1 MLEDV
6 KQFTDFLVK
15 WKITPNQFFLCWLLF
30 WDHKEYKGGKRPNP
44 NDPLTFANVYRYA
57 KKVKNWNVDEINDLV
72 EKGLIEN
79 PSGKQM
85 KIDQMKVTQK
95 FIDELLVNKKRED
108 EFWDAYPT
116 WIKNFHNPSKPQI
129 NLKTCV
135 ESDIKTLYR
144 KFVKTKKKHERV
156 MEILKWAKRHDKI
169 RCNIE
174 NFVKSKMWEQLEEL
188 MEQEGH
194 GGETQFGTKTAF

>member
-15 WKITPNQFFLCWLLF
+15 WKITPKQFFLCWLLF

-44 NDPLTFANVYRYA
+44 NDPHFFANVYRYA
-57 KKVKNWNVDEINDLV
+57 KTVRTWDTNEVKDLV
-72 EKGLIEN
+72 DKGLIEN
-79 PSGKQM
+79 PSGKNM
-85 KIDQMKVTQK
+85 KIDQMKVTHK
-95 FIDELLVNKKRED
+95 FNDELLVNKKRED
-108 EFWDAYPT
+108 EFWDASPT
-116 WIKNFHNPSKPQI
+116 WIKNFQNPSKPQI

-135 ESDIKTLYR
+135 ESEIKSLYR

-156 MEILKWAKRHDKI
+156 MEILNWAKRHDKI

-174 NFVKSKMWEQLEEL
+174 NFVKSKMWKQLEEL
-188 MEQEGH
+188 MEKEGH
-194 GGETQFGTKTAF
+194 GGEGQFGTKTAF